1 MPRLHEIIDTAL
13 PIDETF
19 AFIADFANSEVW
31 DPGTITSRRVG
42 EGPIGPGTSYDLTVK
57 VGGGTAPMTYTVVTY
72 EPGRRVVLHGEGERV
87 IARDDIRFEATKDGG
102 TRVDYVA
109 DLQLKGLMAL
119 LTPLLGGTFR
129 KIGEDART
137 GMTEALAKRAA
148 SAASPAS
155 PASVDR

>member
-1 MPRLHEIIDTAL
+1 MPRLHEIIETTL

-19 AFIADFANSEVW
+19 AFIADFANNEVW
-31 DPGTITSRRVG
+31 DPGTVSSRRVG
-42 EGPIGPGTSYDLTVK
+42 DGPIGPGTSYDLVVK
-57 VGGGTAPMTYTVVTY
+57 VGAGSAPMTYTVETY

-87 IARDDIRFEATKDGG
+87 IARDDIRFEATPAGG

-109 DLQLKGLMAL
+109 DLQLKGVMRL

-137 GMTEALAKRAA
+137 GMTAALADRAA
-148 SAASPAS
+148 STTSVPG